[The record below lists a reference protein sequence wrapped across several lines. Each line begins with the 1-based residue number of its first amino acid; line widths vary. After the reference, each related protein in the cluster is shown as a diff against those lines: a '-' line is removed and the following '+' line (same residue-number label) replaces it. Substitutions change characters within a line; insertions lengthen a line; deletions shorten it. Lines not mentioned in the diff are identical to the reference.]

1 MKRIFIIAIALTLAV
16 SAEAQV
22 SVRRTSRNTA
32 STEKTVKQVKEAKEN
47 KAAEVKA
54 ERDVKVESAAVAE
67 VPAVKKSVAEK
78 KKITTRTQ
86 APSEVEGM
94 SMRRQIFEQN
104 QQRDNYGNRWQTVV
118 YRELDMNIDD
128 NAVLYYPEEPMD
140 GMTNLFRVIF
150 DAFVKGELKGYE
162 YMDGREI
169 FDAKHE
175 VKVQDILETHDI
187 DPSDVPSYQVLS
199 YYVKEE
205 WNFDKNSSQYGP
217 RVLAICPLLH
227 RSGEFGGITRY
238 PLFWIN
244 YEDLRPYILD
254 KLVMGAGFNTS
265 VRYTM
270 DDIFTMTKYKGEIYK
285 VQNPRG
291 LTLMQQYPDEAQ
303 LKAKRDEIEKQ
314 LHEFGRSIWIP
325 EQAEEAPSK
334 EKAKNR
340 LVAKDEQRAAEA
352 ETSGKEVVEEDGTV
366 TTKKNRR
373 TGKTAK
379 PKAEKQPKS
388 HSVRR

>member
-1 MKRIFIIAIALTLAV
+1 MKRIFIIVIASLTLAV

-22 SVRRTSRNTA
+22 SVRRTSRKTET
-32 STEKTVKQVKEAKEN
+32 TEKTTKQVKETKSEP
-47 KAAEVKA
+47 
-54 ERDVKVESAAVAE
+54 AVVSE
-67 VPAVKKSVAEK
+67 VPTVKKSVAEK

-86 APSEVEGM
+86 SPSEVEGM

-104 QQRDNYGNRWQTVV
+104 QQRENYGNRWQTVV

-325 EQAEEAPSK
+325 EQATQESSTK
-334 EKAKNR
+334 EKTKNR

-352 ETSGKEVVEEDGTV
+352 EASGKEVVEEDGTV

>member
-1 MKRIFIIAIALTLAV
+1 MKRIFIIVIALTLAV
-16 SAEAQV
+16 SVEAQV
-22 SVRRTSRNTA
+22 SVRRTSRK
-32 STEKTVKQVKEAKEN
+32 TEKEAK
-47 KAAEVKA
+47 
-54 ERDVKVESAAVAE
+54 VEAVTPVDA
-67 VPAVKKSVAEK
+67 PTVKKTVVDK
-78 KKITTRTQ
+78 KTITTRTQ

-150 DAFVKGELKGYE
+150 DAFIKGELKGYE

-254 KLVMGAGFNTS
+254 KLVIGAGFNTS

-325 EQAEEAPSK
+325 EQAEK
-334 EKAKNR
+334 ESSTKERPKNR
-340 LVAKDEQRAAEA
+340 LVAKDEQRAVEAEA
-352 ETSGKEVVEEDGTV
+352 SGREVVEEDGTV

-373 TGKTAK
+373 TGKAAK
-379 PKAEKQPKS
+379 PKTEKQPKS